1 MLKQICFYYPN
12 EGMKYVSIKDL
23 YNDLFKGKKTE
34 SEALKEKENFL
45 AMLTHDLK
53 TPIRAQIRALELL
66 LNNYFGPLNS
76 KQREIIEEILAS
88 NQYMQNLAENILL
101 DHKLENGKLVIKTA
115 KNDIKLTIEN
125 TIKSLKF
132 ILLEK
137 NQKTNV
143 QFKDIED
150 TICNYDDIEIKRV
163 LTNLIINASEYGFNN
178 SKINILVEKE
188 ANNFKITI
196 SNKGIEITNEDI
208 NSLFNKYSTNSKNYR
223 KAGAGLGLYICKII
237 IAAHG
242 GTIEVKK
249 QNEGITSFI
258 FTLNSIF

>member
-1 MLKQICFYYPN
+1 MLKRICFYYPN

-23 YNDLFKGKKTE
+23 YKDLFKGKEQK
-34 SEALKEKENFL
+34 SEILKEKENFL

-66 LNNYFGPLNS
+66 LDNYFGPLNP

-101 DHKLENGKLVIKTA
+101 EHKTENEKLIIQKN
-115 KNDIKLTIEN
+115 KNDIRLTIEN
-125 TIKSLKF
+125 TIKSLKY

-137 NQKTNV
+137 NQIVNV
-143 QFKDIED
+143 QYKDIQD
-150 TICNYDDIEIKRV
+150 TICYYDDIEIKRV

-178 SKINILVEKE
+178 SKINIIIEKE
-188 ANNFKITI
+188 PNNFKITV
-196 SNKGIEITNEDI
+196 SNKGIEIANNDI
-208 NSLFNKYSTNSKNYR
+208 NSLFNKYSTNSKDYR

-237 IAAHG
+237 ITAHG
-242 GTIEVKK
+242 GTIEAKK
-249 QNEGITSFI
+249 QNGGITSFI
-258 FTLNSIF
+258 FTLAI